1 MKINEQTKSE
11 LLFIG
16 IILLEYILIHRF
28 MFHQMYI
35 GQLFVLFLL
44 LIVISNYNAR
54 FIFINCL
61 FIFTLII
68 VFLYM
73 KENNKLKNIESFQS
87 GNSKLKKFINNKK
100 IKRSE
105 SPLNTIKEGRKG
117 KEEFGDTEKIKRKK
131 ENMQNI
137 LLSKKY
143 NSSIKSISKKLPV
156 FIDKF
161 KKIFN
166 S

>member
-73 KENNKLKNIESFQS
+73 KENNRLKNIESFQS
-87 GNSKLKKFINNKK
+87 GNSKLEKFINNKK

-105 SPLNTIKEGRKG
+105 SPLNTIKKEVRG
-117 KEEFGDTEKIKRKK
+117 KEKFEDIEKNKRKK

-137 LLSKKY
+137 LLNKKY

>member
-1 MKINEQTKSE
+1 
-11 LLFIG
+11 
-16 IILLEYILIHRF
+16 
-28 MFHQMYI
+28 
-35 GQLFVLFLL
+35 
-44 LIVISNYNAR
+44 
-54 FIFINCL
+54 
-61 FIFTLII
+61 
-68 VFLYM
+68 M
-73 KENNKLKNIESFQS
+73 KENNRLKNIESFQS
-87 GNSKLKKFINNKK
+87 RSSKLERFINNKK

-105 SPLNTIKEGRKG
+105 SPLNTIKKEVRG
-117 KEEFGDTEKIKRKK
+117 KEKFEDIERNKRRK

-137 LLSKKY
+137 LLNKKY